1 MTTLAKTVNLEL
13 VTPDTAAKWLA
24 QNAHNNRA
32 PKKSVVKLYVSHM
45 KRGTWNSDNC
55 AITFD
60 ADGNLIDG
68 QHRLRAVVESGQAQ
82 EFIVGRNWPTSAM
95 ITLDMGKGRTF
106 TDRMVVA
113 GTEIS
118 AMECDILRNA
128 MTSYSSSQKGT
139 QSFSSFGKESAVA
152 EQYKRHSEITQII
165 ANRFRG
171 KVSKL
176 VLGAAINGYA
186 QACDWVERGKFD
198 EDPSQRILDFL
209 NIVASGGAASC
220 YNPSTD
226 QAAMKLR
233 EQITA
238 KKAAGRNWQDMQDF
252 RIGATAVFN
261 FLKKKAQ
268 KQAIRPLANP
278 PFAALKD
285 LPGTNI

>member
-1 MTTLAKTVNLEL
+1 MTTPAKTVELML

-24 QNAHNNRA
+24 QNADNNRA
-32 PKKSVVKLYVSHM
+32 VKQSQVKLYASYM
-45 KRGTWNSDNC
+45 RKGEWNADNC

-60 ADGNLIDG
+60 AEGNLIDG
-68 QHRLRAVVESGQAQ
+68 QHRLQAVVKSGQAQ
-82 EFIVGRNWPTSAM
+82 EFIVGRNWPTNSM
-95 ITLDMGKGRTF
+95 LTLDMGKGRTF

-113 GTEIS
+113 GTELT

-128 MTSYSSSQKGT
+128 MTTYTSSQKGT
-139 QSFSSFGKESAVA
+139 QSFSSFGKEAAVA
-152 EQYKRHSEITQII
+152 EQYKRHSEIVKLI
-165 ANRFRG
+165 AGRYRG

-261 FLKKKAQ
+261 FLMKKPQ
-268 KQAIRPLANP
+268 KQAIRPLGKP
-278 PFAALKD
+278 PFALLAD